1 MRTGIFFG
9 STTGVTEDVCKKVAK
24 LLDADVFEA
33 SEIDKVDDYD
43 FLIFATSTWGMGD
56 LQDSWLDAIDS
67 LKNKNLSNKKVAL
80 IGVGDQMGFGDT
92 FVNGMGTIYDV
103 VSELGCNLVGRT
115 STDGYDHSDS
125 TAVRDGEFVGLAI
138 DENNQSDLTDER
150 IAKWVESVK

>member
-33 SEIDKVDDYD
+33 SEIDKVDNYD

-103 VSELGCNLVGRT
+103 VSELGCNIVGRT

>member
-1 MRTGIFFG
+1 MSTGIFFG
-9 STTGVTEDVCKKVAK
+9 STTGVTEEVCKKVAK

-33 SEIDKVDDYD
+33 SEIDKVDNYD

-80 IGVGDQMGFGDT
+80 IGIGDQMGFSDT

-103 VSELGCNLVGRT
+103 VSELGCNIVGKT
-115 STDGYDHSDS
+115 STDGYDYSDS

>member
-24 LLDADVFEA
+24 LLDADVFDA

-103 VSELGCNLVGRT
+103 VSELGCNIVGRT

-150 IAKWVESVK
+150 ITKWVESVK

>member
-24 LLDADVFEA
+24 LLDADIFEA
-33 SEIDKVDDYD
+33 SEIDKVDNYD

-80 IGVGDQMGFGDT
+80 IGVGDQMGFSDT

-103 VSELGCNLVGRT
+103 VSELGCNIVGRT

>member
-1 MRTGIFFG
+1 MKTGIFFG

-24 LLDADVFEA
+24 LLDADIFEA
-33 SEIDKVDDYD
+33 SEIDKVDNYD

-80 IGVGDQMGFGDT
+80 IGIGDQMGFSDT

-103 VSELGCNLVGRT
+103 VSELGCNLVGKT
-115 STDGYDHSDS
+115 STDGYNYSDS
-125 TAVRDGEFVGLAI
+125 TAVRDDEFVGLVI